1 VPEPHP
7 QAAPPAIHLQGVV
20 ALLGGFPAL
29 AGIDLEVAPGELV
42 LLRGANGAGKTTLLR
57 VCAGLVSVAQGR
69 ARVLGVD
76 LVADRRVVGH
86 QGALLGH
93 GAGLYDDL
101 TVAENVRFWARA
113 AGAGRGDAE
122 EAMARFGVDGRL
134 AQVPTHRLSAGQ
146 RRRAALA
153 CLAGR
158 RPRLWLLDEPHAA
171 LDSAG
176 RALVDQLVADA
187 TAAGQA
193 VLVATHEPDGPGALP
208 ARVVTI
214 GGGVVVDDVPA
225 PHADPALEAA
235 RVP

>member
-1 VPEPHP
+1 VPEPQP
-7 QAAPPAIHLQGVV
+7 QAAEPAIHLQGLV

-29 AGIDLEVAPGELV
+29 AGVDLRVDPGELV

-57 VCAGLVSVAQGR
+57 VCAGLVPVAQGR
-69 ARVLGVD
+69 ADVLGHD
-76 LVADRRVVGH
+76 LVADRRVVGP
-86 QGALLGH
+86 QVALLGH
-93 GAGLYDDL
+93 GPGLYEDL

-113 AGAGRGDAE
+113 AGARRDDAD

-134 AQVPTHRLSAGQ
+134 AQVPAHRLSAGQ

-153 CLAGR
+153 CLASR

-171 LDSAG
+171 LDAAG

-193 VLVATHEPDGPGALP
+193 VLIATHEPDGPEATP
-208 ARVVTI
+208 ARVITV
-214 GGGVVVDDVPA
+214 GGGVVVGDEPA
-225 PHADPALEAA
+225 AA
-235 RVP
+235 KEPVRVP